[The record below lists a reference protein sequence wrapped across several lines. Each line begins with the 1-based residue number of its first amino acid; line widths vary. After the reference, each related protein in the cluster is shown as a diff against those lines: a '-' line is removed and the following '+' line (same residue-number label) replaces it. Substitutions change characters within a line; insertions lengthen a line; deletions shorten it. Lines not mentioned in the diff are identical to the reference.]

1 MERDIVRQIGQNVQK
16 VYDIYSSNPDVAKL
30 REYAPLILQSFKE
43 IKILEQQHQASLN
56 QLIVQENNS
65 LKRFDRVVPTLLN
78 EIKNIL
84 ADIRS
89 LQQIVRDYAAHV
101 YVTENAQTVI
111 DYTNSQ
117 IDQNIRIFNSLTQ
130 TILSL

>member
-30 REYAPLILQSFKE
+30 REYAPVILQSFKE

-84 ADIRS
+84 ADIRN